1 MACGVPI
8 VATNV
13 DAIPNIIKN
22 GVNGILVDKD
32 NIQLITKVVEKVV
45 RNTGCEQEI
54 IRKELHVV
62 EEKYNAKRVW
72 NETNS
77 TYQLLVD

>member
-1 MACGVPI
+1 MMVLL

-32 NIQLITKVVEKVV
+32 NIQLIARVIEKIVINTEFRQDMTK
-45 RNTGCEQEI
+45 
-54 IRKELHVV
+54 KELQIVA
-62 EEKYNAKRVW
+62 EKYDAKRVW
-72 NETNS
+72 NETNNM
-77 TYQLLVD
+77 YQLLLG